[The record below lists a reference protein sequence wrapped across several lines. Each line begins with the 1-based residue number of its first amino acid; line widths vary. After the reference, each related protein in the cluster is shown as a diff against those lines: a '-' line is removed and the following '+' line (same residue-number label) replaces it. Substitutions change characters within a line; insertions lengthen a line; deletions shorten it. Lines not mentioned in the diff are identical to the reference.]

1 MTDITQDTQRKI
13 CGACLTAE
21 SRLACGACA
30 VALCK
35 SCAHFQD
42 KATFSLLNPLPED
55 LSHEVYCPTCHEGKL
70 IPAQESYSEMMEKAK
85 SIYVFFKKHQI
96 PLIRRSKNQIS
107 VSNIPDKDEALLRMA
122 FSAAEQGFNALIE
135 ANLVSEK
142 VYVNHYQSLIWSG
155 TACPA
160 EIRAATLEENRL
172 KVKNEKPQPERIQ
185 KKRK

>member
-1 MTDITQDTQRKI
+1 MEQ
-13 CGACLTAE
+13 A
-21 SRLACGACA
+21 RLACGACA
-30 VALCK
+30 SPVCK
-35 SCAHFQD
+35 NCAHFQD
-42 KATFSLLNPLPED
+42 KDAFSFLNPLPED
-55 LSHEVYCPTCHEGKL
+55 LGHEVYCPACHEGKV
-70 IPAQESYSEMMEKAK
+70 IPAQESYLEMMEKAK
-85 SIYVFFKKHQI
+85 GIYVFFKKHQI

-107 VSNIPDKDEALLRMA
+107 VSHIPDKDEALLRMA

-160 EIRAATLEENRL
+160 EIRAGSLEENRL
-172 KVKNEKPQPERIQ
+172 KAKNEKPQPERIQ